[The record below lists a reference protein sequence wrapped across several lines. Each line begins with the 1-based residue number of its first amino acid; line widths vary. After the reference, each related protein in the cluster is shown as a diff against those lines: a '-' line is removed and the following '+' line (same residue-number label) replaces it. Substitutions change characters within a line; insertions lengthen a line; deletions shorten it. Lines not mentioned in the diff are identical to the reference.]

1 MKYMVLGNF
10 EKKLAQCEAEMRP
23 GNEFRHPYQKSV
35 DTLKFLF
42 TQVSY
47 ISQQKKVKTI
57 SHVRQIEGPTKLF
70 VNFVCFLIN
79 KVIALA
85 YFISFL
91 STSLTFR

>member
-47 ISQQKKVKTI
+47 ISQQKKVKII
-57 SHVRQIEGPTKLF
+57 SHVRQIEGLNYLLTLH
-70 VNFVCFLIN
+70 VFL
-79 KVIALA
+79 
-85 YFISFL
+85 
-91 STSLTFR
+91 